1 LNVGSAVY
9 WLENGRFRAGFAKGE
24 WHMRWDDFR
33 RSSNVEDERG
43 ASSGGGFP
51 GGAHGLGIGTI
62 IILGL
67 VGWAFGIDPSVLIN
81 GAQILAGGG
90 APTQQSGPPPADDAQ
105 TAKTKDF
112 VAAVLGDTEDRWT
125 DIFSTMGKTYHA
137 PRLVLF
143 SGAIQGG
150 CGVAQSAMGPFYC
163 PQDKQVYLDMSFF
176 QDMQDKFNACT
187 NDNACHFSEA
197 YVIAHEVG
205 HHVQDE
211 LGLLPRVTAAQQAAS
226 SQVQV
231 NALQVRVE
239 LQADCYAGVWANH
252 AQQKH
257 SFLDPGDVDQAL
269 QTASAI
275 GDDRLQKE
283 MQGYVVPDSFTHG
296 TSEQRKRW
304 FSNGFNSGQ
313 VSACDTMSASSL

>member
-1 LNVGSAVY
+1 
-9 WLENGRFRAGFAKGE
+9 
-24 WHMRWDDFR
+24 MRWDDFR
-33 RSSNVEDERG
+33 RSGNVEDERG
-43 ASSGGGFP
+43 DSAPGGFGMP

-67 VGWAFGIDPSVLIN
+67 IGWALGIDPSVLIN
-81 GAQILAGGG
+81 GAQILSGGG
-90 APTQQSGPPPADDAQ
+90 APMQQSSGQPPVDDAQ
-105 TAKTKDF
+105 TAATKDF

-125 DIFSTMGKTYHA
+125 EIFAASGRTYHP

-150 CGVAQSAMGPFYC
+150 CGLAQSAMGPFYC
-163 PQDKQVYLDMSFF
+163 PQDQQVYLDMSFF
-176 QDMQDKFNACT
+176 QDMQDKFNACSS
-187 NDNACHFSEA
+187 DNACRFSEA

-211 LGLLPRVTAAQQAAS
+211 LGVLHTVEAQQASS
-226 SQVQV
+226 SQTDS
-231 NALQVRVE
+231 NALQVRIE
-239 LQADCYAGVWANH
+239 LQADCYAGVWANR
-252 AQQKH
+252 AQAKH

-304 FSNGFNSGQ
+304 FQNGFNSGQ
-313 VSACDTMSASSL
+313 PSVCNTLSNSL

>member
-1 LNVGSAVY
+1 V
-9 WLENGRFRAGFAKGE
+9 
-24 WHMRWDDFR
+24 
-33 RSSNVEDERG
+33 
-43 ASSGGGFP
+43 
-51 GGAHGLGIGTI
+51 
-62 IILGL
+62 
-67 VGWAFGIDPSVLIN
+67 
-81 GAQILAGGG
+81 
-90 APTQQSGPPPADDAQ
+90 DDAQ
-105 TAKTKDF
+105 TAATKDF

-125 DIFSTMGKTYHA
+125 EIFAANGRTYHP

-150 CGVAQSAMGPFYC
+150 CGLAQSAMGPFYC
-163 PQDKQVYLDMSFF
+163 PQDQQVYLDMSFF
-176 QDMQDKFNACT
+176 QDMQDKFNACSS
-187 NDNACHFSEA
+187 DNACRFSEA

-211 LGLLPRVTAAQQAAS
+211 LGVLHTVEAQQASS
-226 SQVQV
+226 SQTDS
-231 NALQVRVE
+231 NALQVRIE
-239 LQADCYAGVWANH
+239 LQADCYAGVWANR
-252 AQQKH
+252 AQAKH

-304 FSNGFNSGQ
+304 FQNGFNSGQ
-313 VSACDTMSASSL
+313 PSACNTLSNSL

>member
-1 LNVGSAVY
+1 
-9 WLENGRFRAGFAKGE
+9 
-24 WHMRWDDFR
+24 MRWDDFR

-43 ASSGGGFP
+43 DGAPGGFGMP

-62 IILGL
+62 IVLGL
-67 VGWAFGIDPSVLIN
+67 IGWALGIDPSVLIN
-81 GAQILAGGG
+81 GAQILSGGG

-105 TAKTKDF
+105 TAATKDF

-125 DIFSTMGKTYHA
+125 EIFAASGKTYHP

-150 CGVAQSAMGPFYC
+150 CGLAQSAMGPFYC
-163 PQDKQVYLDMSFF
+163 PQDQQVYLDMSFF
-176 QDMQDKFNACT
+176 QDMQDKFNACAS
-187 NDNACHFSEA
+187 DNACRFSEA

-211 LGLLPRVTAAQQAAS
+211 LGDLHTVEAQQASS
-226 SQVQV
+226 SQTAS
-231 NALQVRVE
+231 NALQVRIE
-239 LQADCYAGVWANH
+239 LQADCYAGVWANR

-304 FSNGFNSGQ
+304 FLNGFNSGQ
-313 VSACDTMSASSL
+313 PSACNTLSASSL